1 MWAFII
7 LTGYFERNLATKP
20 ESMPTS
26 CRDDIARVPRILRAH
41 PLICQAVRE
50 QAESRVIGGTGD
62 DRMADVPEFDLF
74 DEMGACL
81 DELEYEKILKRLSP
95 IVCVRLATLH
105 GQNH

>member
-1 MWAFII
+1 
-7 LTGYFERNLATKP
+7 
-20 ESMPTS
+20 
-26 CRDDIARVPRILRAH
+26 
-41 PLICQAVRE
+41 
-50 QAESRVIGGTGD
+50 
-62 DRMADVPEFDLF
+62 MADVPEFDLF